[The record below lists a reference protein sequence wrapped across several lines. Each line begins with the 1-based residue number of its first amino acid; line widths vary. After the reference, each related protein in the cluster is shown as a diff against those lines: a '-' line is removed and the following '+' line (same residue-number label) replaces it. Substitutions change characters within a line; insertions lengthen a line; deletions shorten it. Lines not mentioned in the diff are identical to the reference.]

1 MSKEKPSP
9 THFGSDNVTGIAPAI
24 MDAIVAANA
33 GGVHGYG
40 EDSLTEA
47 MEKRFAEIFE
57 TEVKVMPV
65 GTGSIANGLSLAT
78 VTPPWGE
85 VFCHEGAHINVDEAN
100 GPEFFTGGAKLHL
113 MPGENGKITAEA
125 LRAAATR
132 YPRADVHNPLAST
145 VSITQATEVGTLYAV
160 DEVRAIGA
168 VAKDEGLAFHMDGA
182 RFANAVA
189 ALGCAPADLTW
200 RAGVDVLSFGATKN
214 GCLAVEGIVLFNPS
228 PERADRLNHLH
239 KRAGQLYSKM
249 RFFSAQLDAYL
260 DDGNWLAWAKNA
272 NRQAKRLADG
282 LGGLNSVT
290 LAYPVEGNEVF
301 CRLPRAAYDAVVGA
315 GIGTYPLYGE
325 KDGVGSVRFV
335 CAFNTEDAHVDD
347 LIGAI
352 ASAI

>member
-1 MSKEKPSP
+1 MSERPSP
-9 THFGSDNVTGIAPAI
+9 IHFGSDNVTGIAPAI
-24 MDAIVAANA
+24 LEAIAAANT

-40 EDSLTEA
+40 EDSFTER
-47 MEKRFAEIFE
+47 MQQRFADLFE
-57 TEVKVMPV
+57 TNVKVMPV

-85 VFCHEGAHINVDEAN
+85 VFCHVGAHINVDEAN

-113 MPGENGKITAEA
+113 MPGANGKITPEA

-145 VSITQATEVGTLYAV
+145 VSITQATEAGTLYTL

-168 VAKDEGLAFHMDGA
+168 VAKEQGLAFHMDGA

-214 GCLAVEGIVLFNPS
+214 GCMAVEAIVLFNPT
-228 PERADRLNHLH
+228 PERADRLDHLH

-249 RFFSAQLDAYL
+249 RFFSAQLIAYL
-260 DDGNWLAWAKNA
+260 KDDNWLKWADNA
-272 NRQAKRLADG
+272 NRQARYLADG
-282 LGGLNSVT
+282 LKGLNRIS
-290 LAYPVEGNEVF
+290 LAFPVEGNEVF
-301 CRLPRAAYDAVVGA
+301 CHLPVEAHEAVVAA
-315 GIGTYPLYGE
+315 GIGTYPIYGE
-325 KDGVGSVRFV
+325 KDGIGSVRFV
-335 CAFNTEDAHVDD
+335 CAFNTEADGVDR
-347 LIGAI
+347 LIKAI
-352 ASAI
+352 KSGL